1 MGKKLKAIAQGKVDM
16 HLAAA
21 IKESASQIW
30 LAGLGA
36 FAKAQE
42 EGGKVFEA
50 LVKEGSGLQM
60 RSRSFTEEKLGEVTG
75 KVAKAAGDVAKQA
88 TQSWDRLENV
98 FEDRVGRALSRMGVP
113 TKKDM
118 QALTARVE
126 ALTATLAKLG
136 GKPVAAK
143 PAATKAPA
151 KSATKAASKPAV
163 KAKTKPAAKVASSRD
178 KKAA

>member
-1 MGKKLKAIAQGKVDM
+1 MGKKLKAMAEGKSDNQ
-16 HLAAA
+16 LASA

-42 EGGKVFEA
+42 EGGKVFDA
-50 LVKEGSGLQM
+50 LVKEGTGIQM
-60 RSRSFTEEKLGEVTG
+60 RSKSFTEEKIGEVTG

-88 TQSWDRLENV
+88 TQSWDKLENV

-113 TKKDM
+113 TNKDM
-118 QALTARVE
+118 QALSARVE
-126 ALTATLAKLG
+126 ELTASVAKLG

-143 PAATKAPA
+143 RAAAKAPA
-151 KSATKAASKPAV
+151 KSAVKATVAPVKAAAKAAV
-163 KAKTKPAAKVASSRD
+163 KRAR
-178 KKAA
+178 KAA

>member
-1 MGKKLKAIAQGKVDM
+1 MGKKLRAMAEGKRDNQ
-16 HLAAA
+16 LASA

-60 RSRSFTEEKLGEVTG
+60 RSKSFTEEKLGDVTG

-88 TQSWDRLENV
+88 TQSWDKLESV
-98 FEDRVGRALSRMGVP
+98 FEDRVGRALSRIGVP
-113 TKKDM
+113 TNKDM
-118 QALTARVE
+118 QALSARVQ
-126 ALTATLAKLG
+126 ALTASVAKLG
-136 GKPVAAK
+136 GKPVLARQ
-143 PAATKAPA
+143 
-151 KSATKAASKPAV
+151 AASKTPA
-163 KAKTKPAAKVASSRD
+163 KAAAKVMSKVKVAAKAKAKRAR
-178 KKAA
+178 KAA